1 MSRSWGGAVVHL
13 GIKELR
19 SVWHD
24 KVLLLFMIWAF
35 SFGIYSA
42 ATSVSRELHHA
53 PIAVVDEDRS
63 ALSQRITSAFYR
75 PYFLPPVPIEPGE
88 VDRGL
93 DAGRYTFV
101 LDIPPNFQRDV
112 QAGRQPDV
120 QVNIDATRMSQAFIG
135 ALYISNIV
143 TAEVGGF
150 VKHQGLGSAPEV
162 ALVTRVKFNPNL
174 DGIWFG
180 GVMKIIDNITLLSVI
195 LTGAALIRER
205 EHGTLEHLL
214 VMPLTPFQI
223 MAAKVWANGAVVLAT
238 AALSLWLVVKGAL
251 GVPIA
256 GSVGLFLFGAMLHL
270 FSTTSLGIVLATVAR
285 SMPQFGLLMILVI
298 LPLQMLSGGM
308 TPRDSMP
315 EGLQVIMLAAPTTHF
330 VRFAQAIL
338 YRGAGL
344 DVVWR
349 DFVAITALGVV
360 FFSIALA
367 RFRGAVARAE
377 S

>member
-1 MSRSWGGAVVHL
+1 VRRRRGNAIVQL

-19 SVWHD
+19 SMWHD

-35 SFGIYSA
+35 SFGIHTA
-42 ATSVSRELHHA
+42 AKAVSRELHNA

-63 ALSQRITSAFYR
+63 PLSRRIVSAFAG
-75 PYFLPPVPIEPGE
+75 PYFQPPVSIALPD
-88 VDRGL
+88 VDPGL

-112 QAGRQPDV
+112 QAGRQPTV

-135 ALYISNIV
+135 ATYIRTIV
-143 TAEVGGF
+143 TDEVGGF
-150 VKHQGLGSAPEV
+150 VQRRSAGSAPAV
-162 ALVTRVKFNPNL
+162 PLVVRVKFNPNL

-214 VMPLTPFQI
+214 VMPLSPFQI
-223 MAAKVWANGAVVLAT
+223 MAAKVWASGAVVLVT
-238 AALSLWLVVKGAL
+238 AALSLGLVVRGAL

-256 GSVGLFLFGAMLHL
+256 GSVPLFLFGAALHL
-270 FSTTSLGIVLATVAR
+270 FSTTSLGILLATVAR

-308 TPRDSMP
+308 TPRESMP
-315 EGLQVIMLAAPTTHF
+315 EALQMLMLAAPTTHF
-330 VRFAQAIL
+330 VKFAQAIL

-344 DVVWR
+344 DVVWP
-349 DFVAITALGVV
+349 DCVAIAAIGVAL
-360 FFSIALA
+360 FLIALA
-367 RFRGAVARAE
+367 RFRRAIALAQ

>member
-1 MSRSWGGAVVHL
+1 MRKGWSAAIIHL

-24 KVLLLFMIWAF
+24 KVLLLFMLWAF

-42 ATSVSRELHHA
+42 AHAVSRELHLA

-75 PYFLPPVPIEPGE
+75 PYFLPPVPISLHD

-112 QAGRQPDV
+112 QSGRRPSM
-120 QVNIDATRMSQAFIG
+120 QVNIDATRMSQAYIG
-135 ALYISNIV
+135 ALYIYNIV
-143 TAEVGGF
+143 TAEIGGF
-150 VKHQGLGSAPEV
+150 VQRRGVDRAPPV

-174 DGIWFG
+174 DGVWFG

-205 EHGTLEHLL
+205 EHGTIEHLL

-223 MAAKVWANGAVVLAT
+223 MAAKVWANGAVVLVT
-238 AALSLWLVVKGAL
+238 AALSLWIVVKGIL

-256 GSVGLFLFGAMLHL
+256 GSVSLFLFGAMLHL

-308 TPRDSMP
+308 TPRESMP
-315 EGLQVIMLAAPTTHF
+315 ETLQIIMLAAPTTHF

-344 DVVWR
+344 EVVWR
-349 DFVAITALGVV
+349 EFVAITALGAV

-367 RFRGAVARAE
+367 RFRGTVARAQ

>member
-1 MSRSWGGAVVHL
+1 MSAGWAAAIVQL

-24 KVLLLFMIWAF
+24 KVLLIFMCWAF

-42 ATSVSRELHHA
+42 AHAVSRELHLA

-63 ALSQRITSAFYR
+63 ALSQRITRAFFR
-75 PYFLPPVPIEPGE
+75 PYFLEPAPIGLAD

-93 DAGRYTFV
+93 DSGRYTFV

-112 QAGRQPDV
+112 QAGRRPTV

-135 ALYISNIV
+135 ATYIQNIV
-143 TAEVGGF
+143 ATEVDGF
-150 VKHQGLGSAPEV
+150 VRRASVAAAPAV
-162 ALVTRVKFNPNL
+162 PLVVRVKFNPNL

-180 GVMKIIDNITLLSVI
+180 GVVKIIDNITLLSVI
-195 LTGAALIRER
+195 LAGAALIRER

-214 VMPLTPFQI
+214 VMPLTPLQI
-223 MAAKVWANGAVVLAT
+223 MAAKVWANGAVVLA
-238 AALSLWLVVKGAL
+238 AATLSLWIVVKGWL

-256 GSVGLFLFGAMLHL
+256 GSVGLFLLGAMLHL

-315 EGLQVIMLAAPTTHF
+315 EALQTIMLAAPTTHF

-344 DVVWR
+344 DVVWP
-349 DFVAITALGVV
+349 DVLAITALGGV
-360 FFSIALA
+360 FFLVAVA
-367 RFRGAVARAE
+367 RFRGAVARAQ
-377 S
+377 

>member
-1 MSRSWGGAVVHL
+1 
-13 GIKELR
+13 
-19 SVWHD
+19 
-24 KVLLLFMIWAF
+24 VLLLFMIWAF

-42 ATSVSRELHHA
+42 AHAVSRELHLA
-53 PIAVVDEDRS
+53 PIAVVDEDGS
-63 ALSQRITSAFYR
+63 ALSERITSAFYR
-75 PYFLPPVPIEPGE
+75 PYFLPPVPIGLAD

-93 DAGRYTFV
+93 DTGRYTFV

-112 QAGRQPDV
+112 QAGRQPSV
-120 QVNIDATRMSQAFIG
+120 QVNIDATRMSQAYIG
-135 ALYISNIV
+135 ALYIYNIV
-143 TAEVGGF
+143 AAEIGGF
-150 VKHQGLGSAPEV
+150 VQRRGAESVRQV

-223 MAAKVWANGAVVLAT
+223 MAAKVWANGAVVLVT
-238 AALSLWLVVKGAL
+238 AALSLWIVVKGIL

-256 GSVGLFLFGAMLHL
+256 GSVSLFLFGAMLHL

-315 EGLQVIMLAAPTTHF
+315 ETLQIIMLAAPTTHF

-349 DFVAITALGVV
+349 EFVALTALGVV

-367 RFRGAVARAE
+367 RFRGAVARAQ

>member
-1 MSRSWGGAVVHL
+1 VRRMGTGAIVQL

-24 KVLLLFMIWAF
+24 KVLLVFMVWAF

-42 ATSVSRELHHA
+42 ANAVSRELHHA

-75 PYFLPPVPIEPGE
+75 PYFLPPVPIGLGE

-93 DAGRYTFV
+93 DTGRYTFV

-112 QAGRQPDV
+112 QAGRRPTLQL
-120 QVNIDATRMSQAFIG
+120 NIDATRMSQAFIG
-135 ALYISNIV
+135 ATYIQNIV
-143 TAEVGGF
+143 ADEVSGF
-150 VKHQGLGSAPEV
+150 VQRRSADV
-162 ALVTRVKFNPNL
+162 APRVPLVVRVKFNPNL
-174 DGIWFG
+174 NGIWFG

-195 LTGAALIRER
+195 LAGAALIRER

-223 MAAKVWANGAVVLAT
+223 MAAKVWANGMVVLVTAT
-238 AALSLWLVVKGAL
+238 LSLWIVVKGAL

-256 GSVGLFLFGAMLHL
+256 GSVSLFLFGAMLHL

-298 LPLQMLSGGM
+298 LPLQMLSGAM

-315 EGLQVIMLAAPTTHF
+315 EAVQIITLAAPTTHF

-344 DVVWR
+344 EVVWR
-349 DFVAITALGVV
+349 DFLAITALGAV
-360 FFSIALA
+360 FFLIALA

>member
-1 MSRSWGGAVVHL
+1 MRSWSAAIVHL

-24 KVLLLFMIWAF
+24 KVLLIFMLWAF
-35 SFGIYSA
+35 SFGIYTA
-42 ATSVSRELHHA
+42 ATSVSRELHQA

-63 ALSQRITSAFYR
+63 ALSQRITGAFYR
-75 PYFLPPVPIEPGE
+75 PYFLPPVPIGAGE
-88 VDRGL
+88 IDRGL

-112 QAGRQPDV
+112 QAGRRPSL

-135 ALYISNIV
+135 ALYIYNIV

-150 VKHQGLGSAPEV
+150 VQRRSVERVPEV

-174 DGIWFG
+174 DGVWFG

-223 MAAKVWANGAVVLAT
+223 MAAKVWANGALVLAT
-238 AALSLWLVVKGAL
+238 AGLSLWIVVKGAL

-256 GSVGLFLFGAMLHL
+256 GSVPLFLFGAMLHL

-315 EGLQVIMLAAPTTHF
+315 EALQTIMLAAPTTHF

-338 YRGAGL
+338 YPGAGL

-349 DFVAITALGVV
+349 EFVAITALGVV

-367 RFRGAVARAE
+367 RFRGAVARAQN
-377 S
+377 

>member
-1 MSRSWGGAVVHL
+1 MTRSWGAAIVHL

-19 SVWHD
+19 SVLHD
-24 KVLLLFMIWAF
+24 KVLLLFVMWAF

-63 ALSQRITSAFYR
+63 ALSQRIASAFYR
-75 PYFLPPVPIEPGE
+75 PYFLPPVPIRPGE
-88 VDRGL
+88 VDRVL

-135 ALYISNIV
+135 ALYIYNIV
-143 TAEVGGF
+143 TAEIGEF
-150 VKHQGLGSAPEV
+150 IQRRSPEGLPDV

-238 AALSLWLVVKGAL
+238 AALSLWIVVKGAL

-256 GSVGLFLFGAMLHL
+256 GSVALFLFGAMLHL
-270 FSTTSLGIVLATVAR
+270 FSTSSLGIVLATIAR

-315 EGLQVIMLAAPTTHF
+315 EALQIIMLAAPTTHF

-344 DVVWR
+344 GVVWR
-349 DFVAITALGVV
+349 DFLAITALGIV
-360 FFSIALA
+360 FFSIALT
-367 RFRGAVARAE
+367 RFRGAVARAQ

>member
-1 MSRSWGGAVVHL
+1 MSRTWAAAIVQL

-24 KVLLLFMIWAF
+24 KVLLVLMLWAF
-35 SFGIYSA
+35 SGGIYSA
-42 ATSVSRELHHA
+42 AHAVSRELHLA

-63 ALSQRITSAFYR
+63 PLSQRIIRAFYR
-75 PYFLPPVPIEPGE
+75 PYFLEPVPIGLAD

-93 DAGRYTFV
+93 DAGRFTFV
-101 LDIPPNFQRDV
+101 LDIPPDFQRDV
-112 QAGRQPDV
+112 QAGRQPTV

-135 ALYISNIV
+135 ATYIQNIV
-143 TAEVGGF
+143 TGEVRDY
-150 VKHQGLGSAPEV
+150 VLRRSPDV
-162 ALVTRVKFNPNL
+162 VPTIPLVVRVKFNPNL

-195 LTGAALIRER
+195 LTGAAVIRER

-214 VMPLTPFQI
+214 VMPLTPLQI
-223 MAAKVWANGAVVLAT
+223 MAAKVWANGAVVLVTAT
-238 AALSLWLVVKGAL
+238 LSLGVVVKGVL

-256 GSVGLFLFGAMLHL
+256 GSLPLFLFGAMLHL
-270 FSTTSLGIVLATVAR
+270 FSTTSLGIVLATLAR

-308 TPRDSMP
+308 TPPESMP
-315 EGLQVIMLAAPTTHF
+315 AAVQAIMQAAPTTHF
-330 VRFAQAIL
+330 VSFAQAIL

-349 DFVAITALGVV
+349 QCVAITAIGAV
-360 FFSIALA
+360 FFLIALA
-367 RFRGAVARAE
+367 RFRRAVALAQA
-377 S
+377 

>member
-1 MSRSWGGAVVHL
+1 MTRSWGAAIVYL

-53 PIAVVDEDRS
+53 PLAVVDEDRS

-150 VKHQGLGSAPEV
+150 VKRQGLASAPEV

-315 EGLQVIMLAAPTTHF
+315 EALQIIMLAAPTTHF
-330 VRFAQAIL
+330 VRFAQGIL

-367 RFRGAVARAE
+367 RFRGAVARAQ

>member
-1 MSRSWGGAVVHL
+1 MTRSWAAPIVHL
-13 GIKELR
+13 GLKELR

-24 KVLLLFMIWAF
+24 KVLLVFMIWAF

-42 ATSVSRELHHA
+42 ATSLSRELHHA
-53 PIAVVDEDRS
+53 PVAVVDEDRS

-75 PYFLPPVPIEPGE
+75 PYFLPPISIEPGE
-88 VDRGL
+88 VDRAL

-101 LDIPPNFQRDV
+101 LDFPPNFQRDV
-112 QAGRQPDV
+112 QAGHQPAV
-120 QVNIDATRMSQAFIG
+120 QVNIDATRMTQAFIG
-135 ALYISNIV
+135 ALYIHNIV
-143 TAEVGGF
+143 TAEVDAF
-150 VKHQGLGSAPEV
+150 VRRRDVERAPDV
-162 ALVTRVKFNPNL
+162 PLVTRVKFNPNL

-223 MAAKVWANGAVVLAT
+223 MAAKVWANGAVVLGT
-238 AALSLWLVVKGAL
+238 AALSLWIVVKGVL

-270 FSTTSLGIVLATVAR
+270 FSTTSLGIALATVAR
-285 SMPQFGLLMILVI
+285 SMPQFGLLMLLVI

-315 EGLQVIMLAAPTTHF
+315 EALQIIMLAAPTTHF

-344 DVVWR
+344 EVVWR
-349 DFVAITALGVV
+349 DFLAITALGVV

-367 RFRGAVARAE
+367 RFRGAVA
-377 S
+377 STQS

>member
-1 MSRSWGGAVVHL
+1 MRKGWSAAIIHL

-24 KVLLLFMIWAF
+24 KVLLLFMLWAF

-42 ATSVSRELHHA
+42 AHAVSRELHLA

-75 PYFLPPVPIEPGE
+75 PYFLPPVPISLRD

-112 QAGRQPDV
+112 QSGRRPSM
-120 QVNIDATRMSQAFIG
+120 QVNIDATRMSQAYIG
-135 ALYISNIV
+135 ALYIYNIV
-143 TAEVGGF
+143 TAEIGGF
-150 VKHQGLGSAPEV
+150 VQRRGVDSAPPV

-223 MAAKVWANGAVVLAT
+223 MAAKVWANGAVVLVT
-238 AALSLWLVVKGAL
+238 AALSLWIVVKGIL

-256 GSVGLFLFGAMLHL
+256 GSVSLFLFGAMLHL

-315 EGLQVIMLAAPTTHF
+315 EALQIIMLAAPTTHF

-344 DVVWR
+344 EVVWR
-349 DFVAITALGVV
+349 EFVAITALGAV

-367 RFRGAVARAE
+367 RFRGTVARAQ

>member
-1 MSRSWGGAVVHL
+1 MTRAWRSAIAQL

-42 ATSVSRELHHA
+42 ATSGSRELHHA

-63 ALSQRITSAFYR
+63 ALSQRVTSAFYR
-75 PYFLPPVPIEPGE
+75 PYFLPPVPIELRD

-112 QAGRQPDV
+112 QAGRQPRV

-135 ALYISNIV
+135 ATYIYNIV
-143 TAEVGGF
+143 TAEIGNF
-150 VKHQGLGSAPEV
+150 VRRRSADAAPAIPLIV
-162 ALVTRVKFNPNL
+162 RVKFNPNL

-195 LTGAALIRER
+195 LAGAALIRER

-214 VMPLTPFQI
+214 VMPLTPLQI
-223 MAAKVWANGAVVLAT
+223 MAAKVWANGAMVLAT
-238 AALSLWLVVKGAL
+238 ATLSLLVVVKGVL

-256 GSVGLFLFGAMLHL
+256 GSVPLFLFGALLHL
-270 FSTTSLGIVLATVAR
+270 FSTTSLGVVLATLAR

-315 EGLQVIMLAAPTTHF
+315 EALQLLTLAAPTTHF

-344 DVVWR
+344 DVVWP
-349 DFVAITALGVV
+349 DFVAITVLGGV

-367 RFRGAVARAE
+367 RFRGAVARAQ

>member
-1 MSRSWGGAVVHL
+1 MSRQWAAAIVQL
-13 GIKELR
+13 GVKELR

-24 KVLLLFMIWAF
+24 KVLLVFMLWAF
-35 SFGIYSA
+35 SGGIYSA
-42 ATSVSRELHHA
+42 AHAVSRELHLA

-63 ALSQRITSAFYR
+63 PLSQRITRAFYR
-75 PYFLPPVPIEPGE
+75 PYFLEPVAIGLAD

-93 DAGRYTFV
+93 DAGRFTFV

-112 QAGRQPDV
+112 QAGRQPTV

-135 ALYISNIV
+135 ATYIQNIV
-143 TAEVGGF
+143 TAEVRGF
-150 VKHQGLGSAPEV
+150 VQRRSPDAAPEV
-162 ALVTRVKFNPNL
+162 PLIVRVKFNPNL

-180 GVMKIIDNITLLSVI
+180 GVMKIIDNLTLLSVI

-214 VMPLTPFQI
+214 VMPLTPLQI

-238 AALSLWLVVKGAL
+238 ATLSLGVVVKGVL

-256 GSVGLFLFGAMLHL
+256 GSLPLFLFGAMLHL

-298 LPLQMLSGGM
+298 LPLQMLSGAM
-308 TPRDSMP
+308 TPADSMP
-315 EGLQVIMLAAPTTHF
+315 RAVQVIMLAAPTTHF
-330 VRFAQAIL
+330 VAFAQAIL

-344 DVVWR
+344 EVVWR
-349 DFVAITALGVV
+349 HCLAITAIGAV
-360 FFSIALA
+360 FFLIALA
-367 RFRGAVARAE
+367 RFRRAVALAQ

>member
-1 MSRSWGGAVVHL
+1 MSRAWAGAIVQL
-13 GIKELR
+13 GVKELR
-19 SVWHD
+19 SIWHD
-24 KVLLLFMIWAF
+24 KVLLIFMLWAF
-35 SFGIYSA
+35 SGGIYSA
-42 ATSVSRELHHA
+42 AHAVSRELHLA

-63 ALSQRITSAFYR
+63 ALSERLTRAFYR
-75 PYFLPPVPIEPGE
+75 PYFLEPASIGLAE

-93 DAGRYTFV
+93 DSGRYTFV

-112 QAGRQPDV
+112 QAGRQPTV

-135 ALYISNIV
+135 ATYIQNIV
-143 TAEVGGF
+143 TDEVRGF
-150 VKHQGLGSAPEV
+150 VLRRSPDAVPAV
-162 ALVTRVKFNPNL
+162 PLVVRVKFNPNL

-214 VMPLTPFQI
+214 VMPLSPLQI
-223 MAAKVWANGAVVLAT
+223 MAAKVWASGAVVLAT
-238 AALSLWLVVKGAL
+238 ATLSLFVVVKGAL

-256 GSVGLFLFGAMLHL
+256 GSLPLFLFGAMLHL
-270 FSTTSLGIVLATVAR
+270 FSTTSLGIVLATLAR

-308 TPRDSMP
+308 TPPESMP
-315 EGLQVIMLAAPTTHF
+315 AAVRTLMLAAPTTHF
-330 VRFAQAIL
+330 VAFAQAIL

-344 DVVWR
+344 DVVWPR
-349 DFVAITALGVV
+349 CLAIGAIGAV
-360 FFSIALA
+360 FFLLALA
-367 RFRGAVARAE
+367 RFRRAVALAQ

>member
-1 MSRSWGGAVVHL
+1 VSRTWAAAIMQL
-13 GIKELR
+13 GVKELR

-24 KVLLLFMIWAF
+24 KVLLIFMLWAF
-35 SFGIYSA
+35 SGGIYSA
-42 ATSVSRELHHA
+42 AHAVSRELHLA

-63 ALSQRITSAFYR
+63 PLSQRIIRAFYR
-75 PYFLPPVPIEPGE
+75 PYFLEPVPIGLAD

-101 LDIPPNFQRDV
+101 LDIPPDFQRDV
-112 QAGRQPDV
+112 QAGRQPTV

-135 ALYISNIV
+135 ATYIQNIV
-143 TAEVGGF
+143 TDEVRDY
-150 VKHQGLGSAPEV
+150 VLRRSPDV
-162 ALVTRVKFNPNL
+162 VPTIPLVVRVKFNPNL

-214 VMPLTPFQI
+214 VMPLSPLQI
-223 MAAKVWANGAVVLAT
+223 LAAKVWANGAVVLVTAT
-238 AALSLWLVVKGAL
+238 LSLGVVVKGLL

-256 GSVGLFLFGAMLHL
+256 GSLPLFVFGAMLHL
-270 FSTTSLGIVLATVAR
+270 FSTTSLGIVLATLAR

-308 TPRDSMP
+308 TPPESMP
-315 EGLQVIMLAAPTTHF
+315 AAVQAIMLAAPTTHF
-330 VRFAQAIL
+330 VSFAQAIL

-349 DFVAITALGVV
+349 QCVAITAIGAV
-360 FFSIALA
+360 FFLIALA
-367 RFRGAVARAE
+367 RFRRAVALTQA
-377 S
+377 

>member
-1 MSRSWGGAVVHL
+1 MSRSWAGAIVHL

-63 ALSQRITSAFYR
+63 ALSQRIASAFYR
-75 PYFLPPVPIEPGE
+75 PYFLPPVPIGPGE
-88 VDRGL
+88 VDREL

-150 VKHQGLGSAPEV
+150 VKRQGLGSAPEV

-238 AALSLWLVVKGAL
+238 ATLSLWVVVKGAL

-315 EGLQVIMLAAPTTHF
+315 EALQVIMLAAPTTHF

-349 DFVAITALGVV
+349 DFVAITVLGVV

-367 RFRGAVARAE
+367 RFRGAVARAQ

>member
-1 MSRSWGGAVVHL
+1 MSRSWGDAIVHL

-24 KVLLLFMIWAF
+24 KALLLFMIWAF

-63 ALSQRITSAFYR
+63 ALSQRIASAFYR

-150 VKHQGLGSAPEV
+150 VKRQGLGSAPEV

-238 AALSLWLVVKGAL
+238 AALSLWLVVKGVL

-315 EGLQVIMLAAPTTHF
+315 EALQVIMLAAPTTHF

-367 RFRGAVARAE
+367 RFRGAVARAQ

>member
-1 MSRSWGGAVVHL
+1 MSRSWGGAIIHL

-24 KVLLLFMIWAF
+24 KVLLLFMLWAF

-63 ALSQRITSAFYR
+63 ALSQRIASAFYR

-135 ALYISNIV
+135 ALYIFNIV

-150 VKHQGLGSAPEV
+150 VKRQGLGSAPEV

-238 AALSLWLVVKGAL
+238 ASLSLWVVVKGVL

-315 EGLQVIMLAAPTTHF
+315 EALQVIMLAAPTTHF

-367 RFRGAVARAE
+367 RFRGAVARA
-377 S
+377 

>member
-1 MSRSWGGAVVHL
+1 MSRSWSAVIVHL

-63 ALSQRITSAFYR
+63 TLSQRITSAFYR
-75 PYFLPPVPIEPGE
+75 PYFLPPVPIALED

-93 DAGRYTFV
+93 DAGQYTFV

-112 QAGRQPDV
+112 QAGRQPGV

-135 ALYISNIV
+135 ATYIYNIV
-143 TAEVGGF
+143 TAEVGDF
-150 VKHQGLGSAPEV
+150 VQRRDVDRAPQV

-195 LTGAALIRER
+195 LAGAAIIRER

-223 MAAKVWANGAVVLAT
+223 MAAKVWANGAVVLA
-238 AALSLWLVVKGAL
+238 AATLSLWVVVKGVL
-251 GVPIA
+251 RVPIA
-256 GSVGLFLFGAMLHL
+256 GSIPLFLFGAMLHL
-270 FSTTSLGIVLATVAR
+270 FSTTSLGIVLATIAR

-315 EGLQVIMLAAPTTHF
+315 EILQFLTLAAPTTHF

-344 DVVWR
+344 DVVWPE
-349 DFVAITALGVV
+349 FVAITALGAV

-367 RFRGAVARAE
+367 RLRGAVAHAQ

>member
-1 MSRSWGGAVVHL
+1 M
-13 GIKELR
+13 
-19 SVWHD
+19 
-24 KVLLLFMIWAF
+24 
-35 SFGIYSA
+35 
-42 ATSVSRELHHA
+42 
-53 PIAVVDEDRS
+53 AVVDEDRS
-63 ALSQRITSAFYR
+63 TLSQRITSAFYR
-75 PYFLPPVPIEPGE
+75 PYFLPPVPIQPGE

-112 QAGRQPDV
+112 QARREPDV

-135 ALYISNIV
+135 ALYIYNIV
-143 TAEVGGF
+143 TAEIGGF
-150 VKHQGLGSAPEV
+150 VQRRGAESTPQIG
-162 ALVTRVKFNPNL
+162 LVTRVKFNPNL

-223 MAAKVWANGAVVLAT
+223 MAAKVWANGVVVLAT
-238 AALSLWLVVKGAL
+238 AALSLWLVVKVVL

-285 SMPQFGLLMILVI
+285 SMPQFGLLMMLVI

-315 EGLQVIMLAAPTTHF
+315 EALQMIMLAAPTTHF

-344 DVVWR
+344 GVVWR
-349 DFVAITALGVV
+349 DFLAITALGVV
-360 FFSIALA
+360 FFSIALI
-367 RFRGAVARAE
+367 RFRGAVARTQ